1 MKFRFLSL
9 FLLMIAARAQ
19 AADEIGASP
28 AARKWEIYILMHS
41 HNDIGYTDI
50 QPNIAKKQAHN
61 VVRALELIEKTKN
74 YPPGA
79 RFKWNLEVLV
89 PYEDFKA
96 VATADQMRQFE
107 QAVREGNI
115 GIDAMYGN
123 LLTGVCRQEELL
135 RQFSFAVALGR
146 RCGVKVD
153 SMMISDVPGLTWGV
167 VPALVQNGV
176 KYISAGPN
184 ANPKSMEGDRIGYVR
199 EQWEHKPFYWQSPS
213 GRDKVLYWGAQ
224 GGYSIGHGWKSITAA
239 LPYLLQRLEK
249 VKYPYDIVQMRWT
262 KGDNGPPDE
271 AVMDFVRDWNAKH
284 AYPRLIIATTT
295 DAFHAFEKRYG
306 DKLPT
311 YGGDMTPYWE
321 DGVGSGAKETAIN
334 RHTADRLGQ
343 AETVWAMLNPG
354 PFPAA
359 DFAAAW
365 KNVTLWDEHTWGAY
379 NSISQP
385 ELPFVKEQWK
395 YKQTYA
401 LDAERRSQ
409 ELLLRAAGF
418 ETPSEGTLKPS
429 TQGPSTEKNIASDV
443 IDDAIDVVNTCPCPQ
458 SGLVRF
464 IEDPVWAYNS
474 VRDDRGNVMPCQQL
488 SNGNRV
494 FLAADVPALGAKRF
508 TFTRDRT
515 IPTASHAAAGKNRLA
530 TKELSIKVNP
540 ETGAIESLR
549 RTGINVELANGAI
562 NSYVYLPGGDVK
574 DAKPNGLVNITIK
587 EKGPLLASL
596 LIESEAPGCKKLT
609 REVRMIDGMDRVE
622 IFDTVDKLPVRAVE
636 GVHFGFAF
644 NVPNPVVHINSPGAV
659 IQPEKDQLPGA
670 CKNWFEVERWA
681 DFSNDKYGVTWVT
694 ADAPLLELGGLT
706 ANLPRKQPNPNAYM
720 KHIEPSATFY
730 SWVMNNHWHTNYR
743 AYQEGETT
751 FRYYLRPHAAYDPAE
766 AAKFGIDTT
775 EPLIA
780 APARGEKLLASRLQ
794 VEGAG
799 VLVSAMKPSDDGR
812 AIIVRLFGASGK
824 DATAQ
829 LTWSDPVPKKT
840 WLSDASEQPLKEAGD
855 RIEVPGWGTVTLR
868 AEMP

>member
-9 FLLMIAARAQ
+9 FFLILAARVQ
-19 AADEIGASP
+19 AADERGASP
-28 AARKWEIYILMHS
+28 PERKWEIYILMHS

-50 QPNIAKKQAHN
+50 QPNIAKKQAKN
-61 VVRALELIEKTKN
+61 VTRALELIGKTKN

-89 PYEDFKA
+89 PYEDFKD

-107 QAVREGNI
+107 QAVHDGNI

-135 RQFSFAVALGR
+135 RQFSFSVALGR

-239 LPYLLQRLEK
+239 LPFLLKRLEDE
-249 VKYPYDIVQMRWT
+249 KYPYDIVQMRWT

-271 AVMDFVRDWNAKH
+271 AVMDLVRDWNAKH

-295 DAFHAFEKRYG
+295 EAFHAFEQRYG
-306 DKLPT
+306 DKLPM
-311 YGGDMTPYWE
+311 YRGDMTPYWE
-321 DGVGSGAKETAIN
+321 DGVGSSAKETVVN
-334 RHTADRLGQ
+334 RESADSLCQ
-343 AETVWAMLNPG
+343 AETLCAVINPRQY
-354 PFPAA
+354 PAA
-359 DFAAAW
+359 DFDAAW
-365 KNVTLWDEHTWGAY
+365 KNVTLWDEHTWGAH

-385 ELPFVKEQWK
+385 ELAFVKEQWM
-395 YKQTYA
+395 YKKVFA
-401 LDAERRSQ
+401 LEAQLQSNQ
-409 ELLLRAAGF
+409 LLDRM
-418 ETPSEGTLKPS
+418 T
-429 TQGPSTEKNIASDV
+429 
-443 IDDAIDVVNTCPCPQ
+443 
-458 SGLVRF
+458 
-464 IEDPVWAYNS
+464 
-474 VRDDRGNVMPCQQL
+474 DDR
-488 SNGNRV
+488 SNGFRRNFKELPKGGTSKLTIDFFNTSCWPRASLFTIANLGNGLRLADERGHLV
-494 FLAADVPALGAKRF
+494 PFQSLSEDELEFLVADVPPLGAKRF
-508 TFTRDRT
+508 IATPGSCK
-515 IPTASHAAAGKNRLA
+515 PTGNAHAEGTA
-530 TKELSIKVNP
+530 LSTSSLTLKVNST
-540 ETGAIESLR
+540 TGAIDSLKR
-549 RTGINVELANGAI
+549 AGIDAEFANGAI
-562 NSYVYLPGGDVK
+562 NSYVYLPGGNVK
-574 DAKPNGLVNITIK
+574 DAKTNGPVKITVK
-587 EKGPLLASL
+587 EKGPLVASL
-596 LIESEAPGCKKLT
+596 LIESDAPGCKKLT
-609 REVRMIDGMDRVE
+609 REVRVVDGLDYVE
-622 IFDTVDKLPVRAVE
+622 IIDKIDKLPVREVE

-659 IQPEKDQLPGA
+659 IEPEKDQLPGA

-681 DFSNDKYGVTWVT
+681 DVSNDKYGVTWVT

-706 ANLPRKQPNPNAYM
+706 ANLPRKQPNPNAYLR
-720 KHIEPSATFY
+720 HIEPSATFY

-751 FRYYLRPHAAYDPAE
+751 FRYFIRPHKAYDPVE
-766 AAKFGIDTT
+766 AAKFGIEAT
-775 EPLIA
+775 EPLIV
-780 APARGEKLLASRLQ
+780 APARGDKPLASRLQ
-794 VEGAG
+794 VEGEG
-799 VLVSAMKPSDDGR
+799 VLVSAMKPSDDGH
-812 AIIVRLFGASGK
+812 AIIIRLYGASGK
-824 DATAQ
+824 DATAR
-829 LTWSDPVPKKT
+829 LKWSDPVPKKT

-855 RIEVPGWGTVTLR
+855 RIDVPGWGTVTLR